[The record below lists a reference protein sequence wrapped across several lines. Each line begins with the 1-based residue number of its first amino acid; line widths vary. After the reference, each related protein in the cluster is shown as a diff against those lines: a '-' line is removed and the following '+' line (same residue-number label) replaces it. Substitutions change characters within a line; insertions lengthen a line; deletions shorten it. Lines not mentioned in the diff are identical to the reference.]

1 MRRQDKYKNI
11 EQANLMLENSYLKRK
26 SLLKEEPIEYPDSIT
41 VKLTDEWEKVR
52 DLFRVP
58 YEVTLPNNPKVYVYI
73 GNTKIDGFSGIIYFA
88 SRKGNLVFIT
98 GLDVKGA
105 DKNWD
110 INSLTNQYPK
120 SKTEIDNSG
129 LRKFPTGT
137 TTLGPNPDYQGPL
150 EIGMTDHRGYFKIV
164 SLD

>member
-1 MRRQDKYKNI
+1 MRRIDKRTNI

-26 SLLKEEPIEYPDSIT
+26 GLLKEEPIEYPNSIT
-41 VKLTDEWEKVR
+41 VKLTDEWKNSHDLYKVPEN
-52 DLFRVP
+52 VK
-58 YEVTLPNNPKVYVYI
+58 LPNNDELYTYI
-73 GNTKIDGFSGIIYFA
+73 GNTKLDGFSGTIYFA

-98 GLDVKGA
+98 GLDMEGA
-105 DKNWD
+105 EKNYD
-110 INSLTNQYPK
+110 INSLTNQHFK

-129 LRKFPTGT
+129 LRKFSDGT
-137 TTLGPNPDYQGPL
+137 TTLGPDSDYQGPL